1 MIDLSQINW
10 ALIAPLF
17 VIQFILMVIALIDCV
32 KIEKTNGP
40 KVMWIFIIIFINIF
54 GPIAY
59 FLFGRRVD

>member
-1 MIDLSQINW
+1 MELLEINW
-10 ALIAPLF
+10 ALVAPII

-32 KIEKTNGP
+32 KIEKTNGS
-40 KVMWIFIIIFINIF
+40 KVMWFLIIVLIQIF